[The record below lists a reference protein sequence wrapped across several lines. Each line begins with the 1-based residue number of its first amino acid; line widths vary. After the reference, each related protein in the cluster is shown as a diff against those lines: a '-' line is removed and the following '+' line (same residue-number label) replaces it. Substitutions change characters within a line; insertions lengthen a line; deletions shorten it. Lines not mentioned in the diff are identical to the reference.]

1 MSKKDGLFKDNQ
13 GGLRMLKT
21 LYAGLSN
28 VGRVRTSNEDS
39 MGLFPDL
46 NLFLVADGM
55 GGHAAGEV
63 ASSMAVETVR
73 DSIAKNEGT
82 RDHPLAAG
90 RLETAIKV
98 SNQKIYQAG
107 RQTPAL
113 AGMGTTIISVLLDQ
127 DTAYIGYVGDSRAY
141 LARDNEIAQ
150 LTTDHSLVN
159 EYLKKGMM
167 SPEEAERHPLKHVLS
182 RALGT
187 APEVEVDLISLPL
200 KTEDM
205 LLLCSDGLS
214 NTVTQQIMLQ
224 ILKRSRGNLQEACN
238 QLIDQ
243 ANNRGGVDNIT
254 VIVLQCTSTPLN
266 PE

>member
-1 MSKKDGLFKDNQ
+1 
-13 GGLRMLKT
+13 
-21 LYAGLSN
+21 
-28 VGRVRTSNEDS
+28 

-63 ASSMAVETVR
+63 ASSMAVETVQE
-73 DSIAKNEGT
+73 SISKDAGT
-82 RDHPLAAG
+82 ANSHFAAH
-90 RLETAIKV
+90 RLEMAIKA

-107 RQTPAL
+107 KQSPAL
-113 AGMGTTIISVLLDQ
+113 AGMGTTIVSVLLYQ

-141 LARDNEIAQ
+141 LIRQDEITQ
-150 LTTDHSLVN
+150 ITTDHSLVN

-167 SPEEAERHPLKHVLS
+167 TPEEAEHHPLKHVLS

-187 APEVEVDLISLPL
+187 APDVEVDILSVPL
-200 KTEDM
+200 KSEDI

-224 ILKRSRGNLQEACN
+224 TLKRSKGNLQEACH
-238 QLIDQ
+238 QLIEQ
-243 ANNRGGVDNIT
+243 ANSRGGADNIT
-254 VIVLQCTSTPLN
+254 VVILQCISNSHP
-266 PE
+266 

>member
-1 MSKKDGLFKDNQ
+1 
-13 GGLRMLKT
+13 
-21 LYAGLSN
+21 
-28 VGRVRTSNEDS
+28 

-46 NLFLVADGM
+46 NLYVVADGM

-63 ASSMAVETVR
+63 ASSMAVETIR
-73 DSIAKNEGT
+73 DSIAKDEKTNNSL
-82 RDHPLAAG
+82 PAAR
-90 RLETAIKV
+90 RLEAAIQT
-98 SNQKIYQAG
+98 SNQKIYQTG
-107 RQTPAL
+107 KQTPAL

-167 SPEEAERHPLKHVLS
+167 SSEEAERHPLKHVLS

-187 APEVEVDLISLPL
+187 APEVEVDILSLPL
-200 KTEDM
+200 KAEDM

-224 ILKRSRGNLQEACN
+224 ILKRCRGNLQEACN

-254 VIVLQCTSTPLN
+254 VIVLQCTNSHLTP
-266 PE
+266 E

>member
-1 MSKKDGLFKDNQ
+1 
-13 GGLRMLKT
+13 MLKT

-28 VGRVRTSNEDS
+28 VGRVRTSNEDC

-63 ASSMAVETVR
+63 ASNMAVETVR
-73 DSIAKNEGT
+73 ESISKNEGT
-82 RDHPLAAG
+82 GSSLLAAH
-90 RLETAIKV
+90 RLERAIKA
-98 SNQKIYQAG
+98 SNQKIYEAAKQS
-107 RQTPAL
+107 PAL
-113 AGMGTTIISVLLDQ
+113 AGMGTTLVSVLLDQ

-141 LARDNEIAQ
+141 LARQDEIAQ

-167 SPEEAERHPLKHVLS
+167 TPEEAEHHPLKHVLS

-187 APEVEVDLISLPL
+187 ALNVEVDILSVPL
-200 KTEDM
+200 KSDDI

-214 NTVTQQIMLQ
+214 NTVTSQIMFQ
-224 ILKRSRGNLQEACN
+224 TLKRSKGNLQKACH
-238 QLIDQ
+238 QLIEQ

-254 VIVLQCTSTPLN
+254 VVILQCISNSHTL
-266 PE
+266 E

>member
-1 MSKKDGLFKDNQ
+1 
-13 GGLRMLKT
+13 MLKT

-28 VGRVRTSNEDS
+28 VGRVRTSNEDC

-46 NLFLVADGM
+46 DLYMVADGM

-63 ASSMAVETVR
+63 ASSMAVETAR

-82 RDHPLAAG
+82 GKPLLTAQ
-90 RLETAIKV
+90 RLEMAIKT

-107 RQTPAL
+107 KQTPAL
-113 AGMGTTIISVLLDQ
+113 SGMGTTLVSVLVDQ
-127 DTAYIGYVGDSRAY
+127 GTAYIGYVGDSRVY
-141 LARDNEIAQ
+141 LVRDNEITQ

-167 SPEEAERHPLKHVLS
+167 TSEEAERHPLKHVLS

-187 APEVEVDLISLPL
+187 TPDVEVDMLSLPL
-200 KTEDM
+200 KSEDM

-214 NTVTQQIMLQ
+214 NTVTQQIILQ
-224 ILKRSRGNLQEACN
+224 VLKRSRGNLQEACN
-238 QLIDQ
+238 QLIEQ

-254 VIVLQCTSTPLN
+254 VIILQCIDNHP
-266 PE
+266 

>member
-1 MSKKDGLFKDNQ
+1 
-13 GGLRMLKT
+13 MLKT

-28 VGRVRTSNEDS
+28 VGRVRTSNEDC

-46 NLFLVADGM
+46 DLYVVADGM

-63 ASSMAVETVR
+63 ASSMAVETAR

-82 RDHPLAAG
+82 GKPLLAAQ
-90 RLETAIKV
+90 RLEMAIKA

-107 RQTPAL
+107 KQTPAL
-113 AGMGTTIISVLLDQ
+113 SGMGTTIVSVLLNQ

-141 LARDNEIAQ
+141 LVRDNEMTQ

-167 SPEEAERHPLKHVLS
+167 TSEEAERHPLKHVLS

-187 APEVEVDLISLPL
+187 TPEVEVDMLSLPL
-200 KTEDM
+200 KSEDM
-205 LLLCSDGLS
+205 LLLSSDGLS
-214 NTVTQQIMLQ
+214 NTVTRQIMLQ
-224 ILKRSRGNLQEACN
+224 VLKRSRDNLQEACN
-238 QLIDQ
+238 QLIEQ

-254 VIVLQCTSTPLN
+254 VIILQCIDNHP
-266 PE
+266 

>member
-1 MSKKDGLFKDNQ
+1 
-13 GGLRMLKT
+13 MLKT

-28 VGRVRTSNEDS
+28 VGRVRTSNEDC

-46 NLFLVADGM
+46 NLYLVADGM

-73 DSIAKNEGT
+73 DSMAKNEETGK
-82 RDHPLAAG
+82 PLLAAQ
-90 RLETAIKV
+90 RLEAAIKA

-107 RQTPAL
+107 KQTPAL
-113 AGMGTTIISVLLDQ
+113 TGMGTTLVSILLDQ

-141 LARDNEIAQ
+141 LTRDNEIAQ

-167 SPEEAERHPLKHVLS
+167 SSEEAERHPLKHVLS

-187 APEVEVDLISLPL
+187 AQEVEVDILSLPL
-200 KTEDM
+200 KSEDM

-224 ILKRSRGNLQEACN
+224 ILKRSRGNLHEACN

-254 VIVLQCTSTPLN
+254 VVVLQCTSTHLT